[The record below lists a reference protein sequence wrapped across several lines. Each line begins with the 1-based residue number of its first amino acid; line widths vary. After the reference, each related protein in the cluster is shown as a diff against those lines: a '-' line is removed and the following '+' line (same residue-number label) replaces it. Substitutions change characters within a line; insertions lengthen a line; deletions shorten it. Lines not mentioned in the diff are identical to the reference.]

1 MNHHC
6 NFCFRD
12 ENEEM
17 VKHVE
22 SANFLCDICDAAF
35 SSERKLNAHKACVI
49 HESRSI
55 SRKILIKIEGIKLF
69 KCGTCKLSFIDKE
82 TLAKHVTEV
91 HEENKQYKY
100 EIQGSPKAKF
110 YIFLANLNAL
120 KVKPRSW
127 LKVLMKFNVMK
138 VRNNDS

>member
-22 SANFLCDICDAAF
+22 SANFLCDICDATF
-35 SSERKLNAHKACVI
+35 SSEGKLNAHKACVI

-69 KCGTCKLSFIDKE
+69 KCDTCKLSFIDKE

-91 HEENKQYKY
+91 HEENKRYKY
-100 EIQGSPKAKF
+100 EISRDQPKPYFTLLSKSE
-110 YIFLANLNAL
+110 YS
-120 KVKPRSW
+120 KG
-127 LKVLMKFNVMK
+127 
-138 VRNNDS
+138 

>member
-1 MNHHC
+1 MNYHC

-17 VKHVE
+17 VKHVQ
-22 SANFLCDICDAAF
+22 SANFLCDICDATF
-35 SSERKLNAHKACVI
+35 SNEGKLNAHKACVI

-55 SRKILIKIEGIKLF
+55 SRSILIKIEGIKLI
-69 KCGTCKLSFIDKE
+69 KCETCNDNFIDEE

-100 EIQGSPKAKF
+100 EIQGST
-110 YIFLANLNAL
+110 
-120 KVKPRSW
+120 
-127 LKVLMKFNVMK
+127 KVLFYTVGQNGMLTWEGFDEIYFNEK
-138 VRNNDS
+138 